1 MENII
6 TKNTPFSVY
15 EARIKLLVLHYS
27 LAFENF
33 ASSSLM
39 VILNLDSESA
49 SLGNTSKALSMN
61 QKVQL
66 MLDTRFF
73 DNYDKEN
80 IITFMSIRN
89 QFMHNSSAK
98 SFESCLS
105 FLTGKDTFIKKV
117 YFNEK
122 TTAEKAGGEK
132 AAKWKESE
140 EINDKEL
147 LLYDVNDNEKILFKS
162 WISLAAVVI
171 ESFEKVFIRISE
183 ERKIVNISGNKSV
196 DLNFPKSDEL
206 ENANKN

>member
-6 TKNTPFSVY
+6 TNTPFSVY

-27 LAFENF
+27 LAFEDF
-33 ASSSLM
+33 ASSSLRI
-39 VILNLDSESA
+39 ILNLDEENE

-66 MLDTRFF
+66 MLDSKLF
-73 DNYDKEN
+73 DKNDREN

-105 FLTGKDTFIKKV
+105 FLTGKANYITKAYNTSKK
-117 YFNEK
+117 
-122 TTAEKAGGEK
+122 ADEKACGEK
-132 AAKWKESE
+132 AAKLKKDE

-147 LLYDVNDNEKILFKS
+147 LLYDVSDTEKLLFKS
-162 WISLAAVVI
+162 WIFLASTVI
-171 ESFEKVFIRISE
+171 KSFEKVLKIISE
-183 ERKIVNISGNKSV
+183 ERKLIKLDGNKSIY
-196 DLNFPKSDEL
+196 LNFPKSDSIQ
-206 ENANKN
+206 NVNKN

>member
-1 MENII
+1 MGNII
-6 TKNTPFSVY
+6 TKGTGFTEY
-15 EARIKLLVLHYS
+15 EARIKLLVLYYS
-27 LAFENF
+27 LGFENF

-39 VILNLDSESA
+39 AILSLDLESA

-66 MLDTRFF
+66 MLDTNFF
-73 DNYDKEN
+73 DSNEKEN

-89 QFMHNSSAK
+89 QFMHNSLAI

-105 FLTGKDTFIKKV
+105 FLTGKDTFIKKI

-122 TTAEKAGGEK
+122 TKAEEAGGEK

-147 LLYDVNDNEKILFKS
+147 LLYDLNDTEKLLFKS
-162 WISLAAVVI
+162 WLSLTLIIV
-171 ESFEKVFIRISE
+171 ESFEKVLERISK
-183 ERKIVNISGNKSV
+183 ERKIINVGGNKSV
-196 DLNFPKSDEL
+196 YLNFPKSDEL
-206 ENANKN
+206 E